1 MSIDY
6 LSQDLVKKHLM
17 SAVNTEVDELK
28 EVIKELKEDLRKMTS
43 ENEALRMFL
52 TPEQLNAYQQQKVGI

>member
-1 MSIDY
+1 
-6 LSQDLVKKHLM
+6 M

-43 ENEALRMFL
+43 ENEALRMVL
-52 TPEQLNAYQQQKVGI
+52 TPEQLNAYQQQKVRKISKF